1 MDKECRSIKNE
12 LESLRPFVDRAV
24 SSCYPLYSEEEI
36 REAEKRLGIGL
47 PAPVRD
53 LYRQMADLL
62 TEQLLLTPLELLHWE
77 GDFLGFYESP
87 DDGAA
92 LGIRRGED
100 PNQLYWWELSDPEEE
115 SYDYWDEF
123 SDLCEEGDRKGRK
136 KLAKRCRAYWKKINA
151 RYPDLPSSPVRKLE
165 YKAQYSCTLDAYGLF
180 LALHA
185 LYEACEDFQRE
196 HPDEPLLWSG
206 ETDFHSQA
214 AEDNQPRRIPDECFH
229 RLHDRITQVFSPLSP
244 RLLAL
249 ETSGLQ
255 MAYLHRDQR
264 ALLLAWDEDAFL
276 NLLTLAPPAPGLLEE
291 MEAATGVN
299 FRCCKL

>member
-1 MDKECRSIKNE
+1 M
-12 LESLRPFVDRAV
+12 
-24 SSCYPLYSEEEI
+24 
-36 REAEKRLGIGL
+36 
-47 PAPVRD
+47 
-53 LYRQMADLL
+53 
-62 TEQLLLTPLELLHWE
+62 
-77 GDFLGFYESP
+77 
-87 DDGAA
+87 
-92 LGIRRGED
+92 
-100 PNQLYWWELSDPEEE
+100 
-115 SYDYWDEF
+115 
-123 SDLCEEGDRKGRK
+123 
-136 KLAKRCRAYWKKINA
+136 
-151 RYPDLPSSPVRKLE
+151 
-165 YKAQYSCTLDAYGLF
+165 
-180 LALHA
+180 ALHG

-249 ETSGLQ
+249 ETPGLQ

>member
-36 REAEKRLGIGL
+36 REAEKRLGTSL

-62 TEQLLLTPLELLHWE
+62 TERLLLTPLELLHWE

-115 SYDYWDEF
+115 SYDY
-123 SDLCEEGDRKGRK
+123 
-136 KLAKRCRAYWKKINA
+136 
-151 RYPDLPSSPVRKLE
+151 
-165 YKAQYSCTLDAYGLF
+165 
-180 LALHA
+180 
-185 LYEACEDFQRE
+185 
-196 HPDEPLLWSG
+196 
-206 ETDFHSQA
+206 
-214 AEDNQPRRIPDECFH
+214 
-229 RLHDRITQVFSPLSP
+229 
-244 RLLAL
+244 
-249 ETSGLQ
+249 
-255 MAYLHRDQR
+255 
-264 ALLLAWDEDAFL
+264 
-276 NLLTLAPPAPGLLEE
+276 
-291 MEAATGVN
+291 
-299 FRCCKL
+299 